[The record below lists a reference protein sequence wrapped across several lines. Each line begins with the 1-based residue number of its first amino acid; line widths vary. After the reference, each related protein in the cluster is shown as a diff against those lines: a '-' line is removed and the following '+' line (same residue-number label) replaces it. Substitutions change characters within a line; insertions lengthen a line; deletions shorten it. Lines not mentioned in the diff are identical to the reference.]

1 MVNCYVGVSDGLRAG
16 PQPRLHRGSGARRA
30 TTPPYAVATPAPRS
44 PHGRIGL
51 LPYSEQADP
60 YGRLLRC
67 RVAHLDGRVELHLAG
82 ELDLANADALRERV
96 MWLAGLA
103 RGDVTLD
110 LGALEFMGSVGVRC
124 LVQLQEAMDA
134 EQRRLVL
141 RNVPPPVS
149 RVIEVTEAEELLNI
163 E

>member
-1 MVNCYVGVSDGLRAG
+1 
-16 PQPRLHRGSGARRA
+16 
-30 TTPPYAVATPAPRS
+30 
-44 PHGRIGL
+44 
-51 LPYSEQADP
+51 LPYSEQVDP

-67 RVAHLDGRVELHLAG
+67 RVAHLDGSVELHLTG
-82 ELDLANADALRERV
+82 ELDMANADALRERV
-96 MWLAGLA
+96 MWLAGLS

-110 LGALEFMGSVGVRC
+110 LRDLEFMGSVGLRC
-124 LVQLQEAMDA
+124 LLELQEAMDA

-149 RVIEVTEAEELLNI
+149 RVIEVTRTEELLNI